1 MSKTLF
7 YFIGNSA
14 IAQGNMDKQG
24 ENILIQIIYGD
35 GDWKTMMKKGNV
47 RATIGNNGHNFGAG
61 GMEGCITPEDIA
73 GMRDMDIREAD
84 AAMLADIMEV
94 EISEDLSDAEK
105 KSEFIR
111 QIKNPYL
118 YKQGEYMIKLRFADT
133 ETTLTDCLKEY
144 IEHMAALEF
153 HDL

>member
-118 YKQGEYMIKLRFADT
+118 
-133 ETTLTDCLKEY
+133 
-144 IEHMAALEF
+144 
-153 HDL
+153 